1 MARKG
6 GYKILKGK
14 AFTLGSYSISSV
26 LMEDALS
33 IMKWRNEQ
41 IDALRQKSPL
51 TREAQLSYFNNLAS
65 KDYENTKPDQILV
78 SFFLDKT
85 LIGYGGLVHC
95 DWDYQRAEVSFLL
108 DTVRTKNAKQYAQEM
123 EIFFNLI
130 QNLSFRFLNFH
141 KLTTESYS
149 HRKHHV
155 GIIESCG
162 FMRDGVLREHALVNG
177 KWVDSIVCSCL
188 RTDFIKLNSLPQ

>member
-1 MARKG
+1 MVRKG

-14 AFTLGSYSISSV
+14 AFTHGHYSISSV
-26 LMEDALS
+26 LMEDAMS

-51 TREAQLSYFNNLAS
+51 TQEAQLSYFKNLVS
-65 KDYENTKPDQILV
+65 KDFKNTKPDQILV

-108 DTVRTKNAKQYAQEM
+108 DTVRTKHADQYAHEM

-130 QNLSFRFLNFH
+130 QNLSFRFLHLH

-155 GIIESCG
+155 EIIESCG
-162 FMRDGVLREHALVNG
+162 FVRDGILREHALVNG

-188 RTDFIKLNSLPQ
+188 KTDFIKSNS